1 MKRIS
6 DSTSETTTMQT
17 TNSNVTHSNETE
29 YWIPTTPPT
38 DDDDQERE
46 ECEWTSEEVRI
57 LQREMKTETNYWV
70 RLSLYT
76 LMDEARR
83 LQSELKL
90 RAMSDEE
97 REAYM
102 RDQDQEYQDQEY
114 QDQEYQEHLMNES
127 LEQREEN
134 AEMPDC
140 ADCADCADGPKTRTE
155 TRETRETREPRGT
168 RGTRETR
175 ETREPRGT
183 TRDKKPATATATST
197 STQQTKQTK
206 QTKQTQLGK
215 KMKFAP
221 IQITINVNHCSSS
234 SYDHQDGISVGKKE
248 INMPTKQ
255 RASREAK
262 KRDDEKWTHI
272 NREQKHSNARGTH

>member
-1 MKRIS
+1 
-6 DSTSETTTMQT
+6 MQT

-70 RLSLYT
+70 RLSLHT

-114 QDQEYQEHLMNES
+114 QEHLMNES

-134 AEMPDC
+134 TEMP
-140 ADCADCADGPKTRTE
+140 DCADCADGPKTRTD
-155 TRETRETREPRGT
+155 TRET
-168 RGTRETR
+168 
-175 ETREPRGT
+175 
-183 TRDKKPATATATST
+183 TRDKKKPATATST
-197 STQQTKQTK
+197 FTK

-215 KMKFAP
+215 KMKFVP
-221 IQITINVNHCSSS
+221 IQITINVNHCCCSSD
-234 SYDHQDGISVGKKE
+234 DHQDGISVGKKE
-248 INMPTKQ
+248 INMPPKQ

>member
-1 MKRIS
+1 
-6 DSTSETTTMQT
+6 MQT

-114 QDQEYQEHLMNES
+114 QEHLMNES
-127 LEQREEN
+127 LDLREEN
-134 AEMPDC
+134 TEMPDC

-155 TRETRETREPRGT
+155 TRETRE
-168 RGTRETR
+168 
-175 ETREPRGT
+175 PRGT
-183 TRDKKPATATATST
+183 TRDKKPATATATATST
-197 STQQTKQTK
+197 STQQTK

-272 NREQKHSNARGTH
+272 NREQKHSNARGT